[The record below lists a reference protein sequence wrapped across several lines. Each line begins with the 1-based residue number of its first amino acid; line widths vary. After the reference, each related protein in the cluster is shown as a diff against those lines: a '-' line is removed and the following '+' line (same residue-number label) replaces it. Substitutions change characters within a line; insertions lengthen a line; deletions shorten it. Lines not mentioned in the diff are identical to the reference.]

1 MKGAAVH
8 SLQVAWLTAVSFGT
22 CAVTLPSST
31 PTRWAAAADTEESQA
46 SSACT
51 PTMTHSVWLRID
63 SYAIRPIC
71 FSLWTYFNR
80 ETRGEAAQCCRNKNA
95 RTSLLCDW
103 FFSPRGTKVCQFSMS
118 ANSLGVLEP
127 LTAFYLHLHLN

>member
-46 SSACT
+46 GGAGQL
-51 PTMTHSVWLRID
+51 SVHPDDDTFRLAP
-63 SYAIRPIC
+63 Y
-71 FSLWTYFNR
+71 
-80 ETRGEAAQCCRNKNA
+80 
-95 RTSLLCDW
+95 
-103 FFSPRGTKVCQFSMS
+103 
-118 ANSLGVLEP
+118 
-127 LTAFYLHLHLN
+127 